1 MRSVLLFALL
11 GIVAPVAAQAQTGN
25 AVEKEVAQLF
35 HTLND
40 AGIKKDRA
48 TIERLTA
55 DDFIYI
61 HSNGSA
67 TNRAQEIA
75 ETMSSGTTWTNSKI
89 DDLRVR
95 IYGDVAIVTGL
106 NTLTGSAKGYV
117 SGARR
122 FTDVWVRR
130 NGQWRTVGGQSTVVP
145 K

>member
-1 MRSVLLFALL
+1 MKAVLMLSALALL
-11 GIVAPVAAQAQTGN
+11 LVNPAAAQN
-25 AVEKEVAQLF
+25 AAAEKEVAQLF

-40 AGIKKDRA
+40 ANIKKDRP

-61 HSNGSA
+61 HSNGSV

-75 ETMSSGTTWTNSKI
+75 ETLGAGTTWTNSKI

-95 IYGDVAIVTGL
+95 VYGDVAIVTGL

-130 NGQWRTVGGQSTVVP
+130 NGQWKTVGGQSTVVP

>member
-1 MRSVLLFALL
+1 MKAAVLLSALALL
-11 GIVAPVAAQAQTGN
+11 LANPAGAQNAAA
-25 AVEKEVAQLF
+25 EKEVAQLF
-35 HTLND
+35 NTLND
-40 AGIKKDRA
+40 ANIKKDRP

-61 HSNGSA
+61 HSNGSV

-75 ETMSSGTTWTNSKI
+75 ETMGAGTTWTNSKI

-95 IYGDVAIVTGL
+95 VYGDVAIVTGL

-117 SGARR
+117 TGGRR

-130 NGQWRTVGGQSTVVP
+130 NGQWKTVGGQSTVVP

>member
-1 MRSVLLFALL
+1 MKAVLMLSALALL
-11 GIVAPVAAQAQTGN
+11 LARPAVAQT
-25 AVEKEVAQLF
+25 AAAEKEVAQLF
-35 HTLND
+35 NTLND
-40 AGIKKDRA
+40 ANIKKDRA

-61 HSNGSA
+61 HSNGSV

-75 ETMSSGTTWTNSKI
+75 ETLAPGTTWTNSKI

-95 IYGDVAIVTGL
+95 VYGDTAIVTGL
-106 NTLTGSAKGYV
+106 NTLSGSAKGYV
-117 SGARR
+117 TGARR

>member
-1 MRSVLLFALL
+1 MKAALMWSALALL
-11 GIVAPVAAQAQTGN
+11 LANPAAAQN
-25 AVEKEVAQLF
+25 AAAEKEVAQLF
-35 HTLND
+35 NTLND
-40 AGIKKDRA
+40 ANIKKDRA

-61 HSNGSA
+61 HSNGSV

-75 ETMSSGTTWTNSKI
+75 ETLAAGTTWTNSKI

-95 IYGDVAIVTGL
+95 VYGDVAIVTGL

-117 SGARR
+117 SGGRR
-122 FTDVWVRR
+122 FTEVWVRR
-130 NGQWRTVGGQSTVVP
+130 NGQWKTVGGQSTVVP